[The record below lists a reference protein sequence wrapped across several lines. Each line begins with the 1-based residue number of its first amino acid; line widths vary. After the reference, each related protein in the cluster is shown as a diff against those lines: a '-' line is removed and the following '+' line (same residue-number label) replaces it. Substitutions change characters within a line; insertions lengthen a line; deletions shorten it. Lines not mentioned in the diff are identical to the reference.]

1 MIVLR
6 PRASQLYIF
15 GFVICWI
22 FAPSTKAEKLK
33 CWSNIEKKENRKKPE
48 APENQKAEDLEPEK
62 ALSLMATPVEEECNR
77 GYICAELEITLKIK
91 SKESYFDLKGCM
103 WNNDHAGVCNAIKK
117 AVGSGVDEMS
127 DDDVDCE
134 LEASYCITNFC
145 NQSTLGKTIGIV
157 VGVIL
162 GVILLAVITYF
173 VYAKVLN
180 KSNANANNYNNNSNV
195 NKGRRHE
202 KRRSSKSRSKSR
214 EYRRVPLPPATTMM
228 TTTTMGDG
236 IGDQSLEE
244 VTVNEQHQAD
254 N

>member
-1 MIVLR
+1 M
-6 PRASQLYIF
+6 
-15 GFVICWI
+15 
-22 FAPSTKAEKLK
+22 
-33 CWSNIEKKENRKKPE
+33 
-48 APENQKAEDLEPEK
+48 
-62 ALSLMATPVEEECNR
+62 
-77 GYICAELEITLKIK
+77 
-91 SKESYFDLKGCM
+91 
-103 WNNDHAGVCNAIKK
+103 
-117 AVGSGVDEMS
+117 
-127 DDDVDCE
+127 
-134 LEASYCITNFC
+134 
-145 NQSTLGKTIGIV
+145 

-162 GVILLAVITYF
+162 GVILLAVIAYF